1 MRTSPSSSTRAE
13 VGASRTL
20 EPAGA
25 GFTLL
30 EVLVAMVVIGV
41 VLLAAVRG
49 AISLT
54 NSARDARAKL
64 LAVLMAE
71 NRILELRLGGP
82 QVLSTALGVNRED
95 CEQGGLHFICEQSV
109 QPTPNPFFKRVQVR
123 VLNADA
129 GPEREYAVLMTVL
142 ASG

>member
-1 MRTSPSSSTRAE
+1 LRPAE
-13 VGASRTL
+13 PGA
-20 EPAGA
+20 G

-49 AISLT
+49 AMALT

-64 LAVLMAE
+64 LAVLTAE
-71 NRILELRLGGP
+71 NRIVELRLSGP
-82 QVLSTALGVNRED
+82 QLTVGVSQQA
-95 CEQGGLHFICEQSV
+95 CEQGGLHFVCEQSI

-123 VLNADA
+123 VLNPDPAA
-129 GPEREYAVLMTVL
+129 EREYALLMTVL
-142 ASG
+142 PSN